1 MYTSG
6 TIASSQ
12 MTPTKINKNGA
23 SAKSKNFSGTSDTIR
38 HLKTFKMI
46 SDEMPIFLPI
56 LY

>member
-46 SDEMPIFLPI
+46 SDEMPILLPI
-56 LY
+56 LC